1 VHALPDQDRAR
12 EVIAMASTLAGNF
25 SIPGS
30 VANLIVVQ
38 RARAHGVAIGFWRYF
53 AVGAP
58 LTVLTIQVGL
68 APL

>member
-1 VHALPDQDRAR
+1 
-12 EVIAMASTLAGNF
+12 M
-25 SIPGS
+25 
-30 VANLIVVQ
+30 ANLIVAQ

-58 LTVLTIQVGL
+58 LTVLTILVGL